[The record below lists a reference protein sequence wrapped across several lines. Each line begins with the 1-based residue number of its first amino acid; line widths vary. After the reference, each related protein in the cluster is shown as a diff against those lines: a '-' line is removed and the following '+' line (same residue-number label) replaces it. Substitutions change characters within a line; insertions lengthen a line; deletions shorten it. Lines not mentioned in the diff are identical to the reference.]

1 MNVIPATSEVSRYK
15 VAKALLFEGLTMV
28 HVVRGR
34 KGVELPSVCNTP
46 VVHLNFSYRF
56 GLSDFEVDE
65 SGIRAS
71 LSFGGVPH
79 WCDLPWD
86 AVVGISSTVTDQF
99 FIWIDCFSST
109 ELETMLPPDM
119 LAAYAS
125 TRGEKVSIFDEI
137 PELLAFAADDPSEV
151 ESTSSEKAMIRT
163 TKTTNRMHTDRFDS
177 FDRATCNTG
186 GLCFGAHVQGI
197 SLRSHRFGRI
207 KGRRV

>member
-56 GLSDFEVDE
+56 GMSAFEVDP
-65 SGIRAS
+65 
-71 LSFGGVPH
+71 LSIPQK
-79 WCDLPWD
+79 
-86 AVVGISSTVTDQF
+86 A
-99 FIWIDCFSST
+99 
-109 ELETMLPPDM
+109 MLF
-119 LAAYAS
+119 
-125 TRGEKVSIFDEI
+125 RK
-137 PELLAFAADDPSEV
+137 
-151 ESTSSEKAMIRT
+151 KAMIRT

>member
-1 MNVIPATSEVSRYK
+1 MNVIPATSEVSRYR

-151 ESTSSEKAMIRT
+151 ESTSSEEGDDSDDEDDEPNAYGPL
-163 TKTTNRMHTDRFDS
+163 RF
-177 FDRATCNTG
+177 
-186 GLCFGAHVQGI
+186 V
-197 SLRSHRFGRI
+197 
-207 KGRRV
+207 